1 MKKGKLILTLLV
13 VFIAMFVFVGCTENS
28 ALMNSLIRT
37 SDNFKVV
44 SNSYVSNEN
53 ESVNDVQ
60 LLTLSDTEYYVIEL
74 SDDGP
79 NDLVTFNELR
89 LDLLA
94 IHQEI
99 LIEIET
105 IEALVESIRTNAQTI
120 RDSEYILLEGDKII
134 VLDNI
139 ETIKGYRDGLL
150 ETKGLAYQRIMDLK
164 GSYTRENL
172 PEILVV
178 FEEVYEVLEYRLNT
192 LRLGVIEFENINQIL
207 LDYMES

>member
-13 VFIAMFVFVGCTENS
+13 AFIAMLVFVGCTENS
-28 ALMNSLIRT
+28 SLMNSLIRT

-53 ESVNDVQ
+53 ESVNDVT

-74 SDDGP
+74 SDDGT

-120 RDSEYILLEGDKII
+120 RDNEYILLEGDKII

-150 ETKGLAYQRIMDLK
+150 ETKGLAYQRIIDLK